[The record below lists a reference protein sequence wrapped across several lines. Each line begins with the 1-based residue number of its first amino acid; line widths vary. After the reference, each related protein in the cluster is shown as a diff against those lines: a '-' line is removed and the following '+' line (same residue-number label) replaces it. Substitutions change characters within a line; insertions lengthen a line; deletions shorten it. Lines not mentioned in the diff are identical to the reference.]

1 MFEVAFVWLQQG
13 ISTQPNVGDAMPP
26 GRFSRLSMLFA
37 LSALWMKR
45 RQLLVARHRHD
56 VAVDVGNFKTDMNHK
71 SDITTWADVANLQLC
86 LLSNEQFCD
95 IEAVRNE
102 GAPIF
107 IKWKSA

>member
-1 MFEVAFVWLQQG
+1 
-13 ISTQPNVGDAMPP
+13 
-26 GRFSRLSMLFA
+26 
-37 LSALWMKR
+37 MKR

-56 VAVDVGNFKTDMNHK
+56 VAVDIGNFKTDMNHK